1 MSAIMHLSLGLD
13 TTLLNK
19 HLTVVTVAVGLL
31 RVPEQSNKFPLTVR
45 QVPWVSDLLGQISQ
59 TILG

>member
-31 RVPEQSNKFPLTVR
+31 RVPEKSNKFPLTVR